1 MEPHPVRIVLDCPAR
16 IWLEDNSASLS
27 PFVEPQPG
35 PACLT
40 YCPVRLR
47 CPHGRSLDSLLRP
60 DHAGK
65 GEVNEPVI
73 QSRP

>member
-1 MEPHPVRIVLDCPAR
+1 MHPNSVRMVLDCPAR
-16 IWLEDNSASLS
+16 SWLEDHRSPLS
-27 PFVEPQPG
+27 PFVLPQPG
-35 PACLT
+35 PACLA

-47 CPHGRSLDSLLRP
+47 CPYGRALDSLLRP
-60 DHAGK
+60 EPAGK